1 MHQKARDQTDN
12 YKHHTFEFSQCVSI
26 PHHATQMEL
35 VYFITQR
42 KVQIFG
48 FRKDG
53 IPKQLNFLI
62 DEHDTI
68 GKDGTQTSGPNA
80 VISMIDWSL
89 ESDAKTGTKFCFAI
103 YAENCP
109 GIIYFFNLSHFIE
122 VKNCFLLVQN
132 KNQFVIRYFMLGVL
146 TQRNTVK
153 EYLTQVPVDLLL
165 LKKLCRRSDCDSIE
179 QLQKVF
185 EKSAGSNTAKMPI
198 LLVDEPYIVT
208 VKRNRDTLEEKIDI
222 KKPEIDIGSEALPEV
237 TENVYVA
244 IGYALGNSIMVI
256 APDGLIIVDVTETA
270 DASKEIFEEFRKIST
285 KPVKAIVYTHYHH
298 DHIMGA
304 KVDTIEQF
312 KTYAFAI
319 RFTRSNRQFGNY
331 VPDSNGGLGNG
342 LARGEE
348 GFVIPNKFVD
358 KPTVKANVAGESN
371 DQIGMWVPEWKMFF
385 CGDTFYFAFPNLYA
399 IRGTPMR
406 DPKFWYSSVQK
417 IADLKPK
424 YLVLSHHYPVQ
435 GKAKIQEYLTNYRD
449 AIQYV
454 HDQALRYINKGY
466 YPDKV
471 VEMVKLPQHLADL
484 PYLQQ
489 CYGVVAF
496 SVKGVFQLFL
506 GWFSGDPAELLP
518 MPYSE
523 KAKRMKELVGG
534 VSSLVEKAREALKS
548 GDNQW
553 ALELSSFALEL
564 KPDNDQARQLKTKAL
579 TALGDNTSLTLAKN
593 YYKTFALEVS
603 GIIELKFQPEYI
615 HELVYS
621 YRMRQLFELMPA
633 MYIAENCSAR
643 TDIVLF
649 QFRDTGL
656 EVYVQLRN
664 GVAIISDSKPEGND
678 VFSITF
684 ASENLFRDL
693 VIDMADGTGWPFP
706 VIEIIASQIQFETPF
721 TMSRFSEIMHCF
733 DWYMNAK
740 TA

>member
-1 MHQKARDQTDN
+1 
-12 YKHHTFEFSQCVSI
+12 
-26 PHHATQMEL
+26 
-35 VYFITQR
+35 
-42 KVQIFG
+42 
-48 FRKDG
+48 
-53 IPKQLNFLI
+53 
-62 DEHDTI
+62 
-68 GKDGTQTSGPNA
+68 
-80 VISMIDWSL
+80 
-89 ESDAKTGTKFCFAI
+89 
-103 YAENCP
+103 
-109 GIIYFFNLSHFIE
+109 
-122 VKNCFLLVQN
+122 
-132 KNQFVIRYFMLGVL
+132 
-146 TQRNTVK
+146 
-153 EYLTQVPVDLLL
+153 
-165 LKKLCRRSDCDSIE
+165 
-179 QLQKVF
+179 
-185 EKSAGSNTAKMPI
+185 
-198 LLVDEPYIVT
+198 
-208 VKRNRDTLEEKIDI
+208 
-222 KKPEIDIGSEALPEV
+222 
-237 TENVYVA
+237 
-244 IGYALGNSIMVI
+244 MVI

-270 DASKEIFEEFRKIST
+270 DASKEIFKEFRKISS

-304 KVDTIEQF
+304 KTFVDDPENPPEIWADIKLLDTIEKF

-319 RFTRSNRQFGNY
+319 RYTRATRQFGNY

-342 LARGEE
+342 LAIGEE

-358 KPTVKANVAGESN
+358 KPTVKANVAGLDVVFMQIPGESN

-385 CGDTFYFAFPNLYA
+385 CGDTFYFAFPNLYS

-406 DPKFWYSSVQK
+406 DPKLWYSSVQK

-471 VEMVKLPQHLADL
+471 VEMVKLPQNLADL

-489 CYGVVAF
+489 CYGTVAW

-534 VSSLVEKAREALKS
+534 VSSLVTKAKEALKS

-579 TALGDNTSLTLAKN
+579 VALGDATSLPLAIN

-603 GIIELKFQPEYI
+603 GKIQLKFQPEYI

-621 YRMRQLFELMPA
+621 FRMRQFFELMPA

-649 QFRDTGL
+649 KFRDTGL

-664 GVAIISDSKPEGND
+664 GVAIISDSKPEGD
-678 VFSITF
+678 GVFSITF

-706 VIEIIASQIQFETPF
+706 FIEKVSSQIQFIAPF
-721 TMSRFSEIMHCF
+721 TMTRFTEIMHCF
-733 DWYMNAK
+733 DCVFHSA
-740 TA
+740 